1 MLPVTTINVV
11 ASSLFIHRPLRAGF
25 ARLYFFIMLAQL
37 RNTSNDKIAGT
48 LRILLGLVFFMAGI
62 LKVVVP
68 HLGEAFAG
76 QLIAANIPFHSINL
90 YAFPVV
96 EMVLGL
102 TLLFGLH
109 ARLSAAIAAVTMVIA
124 AYVHLAVE
132 DPSLFPLQ
140 PVEPIGPF
148 MLLAM
153 LLYVVWKGAGAWSV
167 DLRESE

>member
-1 MLPVTTINVV
+1 MPGMCCRNALREHNYDV
-11 ASSLFIHRPLRAGF
+11 A
-25 ARLYFFIMLAQL
+25 LYFFMMLAQL
-37 RNTSNDKIAGT
+37 RNTSNDKIACT

-76 QLIAANIPFHSINL
+76 QLIAANIPFHNISL

-109 ARLSAAIAAVTMVIA
+109 ARLSAAIAAVTMVVA

-153 LLYVVWKGAGAWSV
+153 LLYVLWKGAGAWSV